1 MYYFHRCSS
10 ELVDLVLLPYSCG
23 RSVLVDLRYYT
34 MSTSKIYFLPQLD
47 PGILCLQH
55 AESFAK
61 VFFKKMALSIE
72 LIGTI
77 HL

>member
-1 MYYFHRCSS
+1 
-10 ELVDLVLLPYSCG
+10 
-23 RSVLVDLRYYT
+23 

-47 PGILCLQH
+47 PGILCLQN